1 MAIFAVQYSY
11 SAEPEQL
18 AEIRPSHRDWLANH
32 YEAGVLLAS
41 GPWLNIAGA
50 LLIFRADDV
59 QTLAHLLDQDPFDI
73 AGFIGER
80 VIEEWDPIYGP
91 FAK

>member
-1 MAIFAVQYSY
+1 MAIFAVQYFY

-18 AEIRPSHRDWLANH
+18 AEIRPIHRDWVSNQF
-32 YEAGVLLAS
+32 ESGVILAS
-41 GPWLNIAGA
+41 GPWLNIPGA
-50 LLIFRADDV
+50 LLIFKAPDV
-59 QTLAHLLDQDPFDI
+59 TSLATLLDTDPFDI